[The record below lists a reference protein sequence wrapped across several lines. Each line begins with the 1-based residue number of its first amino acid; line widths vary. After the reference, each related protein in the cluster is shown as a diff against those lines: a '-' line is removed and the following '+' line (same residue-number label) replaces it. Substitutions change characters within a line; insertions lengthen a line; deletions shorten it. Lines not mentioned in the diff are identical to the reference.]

1 MVHQYIINKLE
12 RNEKFNF
19 PCVNLYFIH
28 KLHIQ

>member
-1 MVHQYIINKLE
+1 MIHQYLIIKLE

-19 PCVNLYFIH
+19 SSVNLYFIH